1 MANFQS
7 VETQL
12 LSVDDT
18 GTSVATFE
26 GGIQAV
32 SFTAITNDVYVDF
45 DQPADAGSFLIK
57 KDVTQDQINFP
68 RGNVQKIYARTAS
81 DTATLYI
88 LGVRG

>member
-32 SFTAITNDVYVDF
+32 SFSCTDNDVYVDF

-57 KDVTQDQINFP
+57 KDVTHDQISFP
-68 RGNVQKIYARTAS
+68 RGNVQKIYYSTNS
-81 DTATLYI
+81 L
-88 LGVRG
+88 